1 MHSAKEKISNMA
13 SAAKAH
19 VDISKAKV
27 DEKVEKATA
36 RSKEGK
42 HVAEEQRKA
51 KEAEAKMRLHEEKA
65 EHAAE
70 KFQGKHSHLLH
81 GHHQPVVGTHDHHQP
96 VAGTA
101 APGTT
106 VPTNPL
112 GGHTTGHHHNK
123 YV

>member
-1 MHSAKEKISNMA
+1 MHTAKEKISNMA

-27 DEKVEKATA
+27 EE
-36 RSKEGK
+36 K
-42 HVAEEQRKA
+42 HVVEEQRKA

-81 GHHQPVVGTHDHHQP
+81 GHHQPVVGTHGHHQP
-96 VAGTA
+96 VVGTHGHQQPVVGTA

-112 GGHTTGHHHNK
+112 GGHTTRHHHNK
-123 YV
+123 YM